1 MYLLS
6 NEESA
11 RWRAAATQILE
22 GRGGSIADAGAEVH
36 PDLRAPFYYYVG
48 TVLAASGDVTGAIP
62 WLEAGRE
69 LEPIPACSYL
79 LDLVERQ
86 GGEFVIPEVAFT
98 DPRPWG
104 HFSGLPSL
112 REARSNFIERST
124 ASLPAFAHPLRYA
137 DIGCGNGELG
147 IRLARSLEAAGKV
160 TGIGAVTLIDP
171 SPGMLEL
178 AERNVGEAFPGAEVT
193 VLRSRLEDA
202 GELPGAC
209 DLSIASSS
217 VHHMT
222 AEQKSVHL
230 PVLAESVDHFLLS
243 ELEAN
248 HDYPEMGSPEL
259 AFSVYQVFGRGVQ
272 WVMEQQAPSEVQRAC
287 ADTFLMTEAISI
299 LSQPRGERT
308 EYHMLRDEWKQLLD
322 EGLESFE
329 RVCEATCY
337 ADEYVE
343 QFMLHYA
350 RKAGS
355 R

>member
-1 MYLLS
+1 L
-6 NEESA
+6 
-11 RWRAAATQILE
+11 ILTRTGE
-22 GRGGSIADAGAEVH
+22 NWFLWCQTS
-36 PDLRAPFYYYVG
+36 LCKRAPFCYYLG
-48 TVLAASGDVTGAIP
+48 TLLASRGNIEGAMT
-62 WLEAGRE
+62 WLEAGMAV
-69 LEPIPACSYL
+69 EPIPACSYL
-79 LDLVERQ
+79 LDLLERQ
-86 GGEFVIPEVAFT
+86 GGRFIIPEVAFT

-112 REARSNFIERST
+112 SNARSNFIERST
-124 ASLPAFAHPLRYA
+124 ASLPAFKDPLRYA
-137 DIGCGNGELG
+137 DVGCGNGELG
-147 IRLARSLEAAGKV
+147 VGLARSLEAAGKAPGV
-160 TGIGAVTLIDP
+160 GAVVLIDP

-178 AERNVGEAFPGAEVT
+178 AGRNVAEAFPGAEVT
-193 VLRSRLEDA
+193 LVASRLEDA
-202 GELPGAC
+202 GELPCPC

-230 PVLAESVDHFLLS
+230 PALAESVDHFLLC

-248 HDYPEMGSPEL
+248 HDYPELGSPEL

-272 WVMEQQAPSEVQRAC
+272 WVMEQPAPADVQRAC

-308 EYHMLRDEWKQLLD
+308 EYHMLRGEWKELLD
-322 EGLESFE
+322 EGLTGFE
-329 RVCEATCY
+329 CVCEATCY

-343 QFMLHYA
+343 QFMFHYA
-350 RKAGS
+350 RMAGS